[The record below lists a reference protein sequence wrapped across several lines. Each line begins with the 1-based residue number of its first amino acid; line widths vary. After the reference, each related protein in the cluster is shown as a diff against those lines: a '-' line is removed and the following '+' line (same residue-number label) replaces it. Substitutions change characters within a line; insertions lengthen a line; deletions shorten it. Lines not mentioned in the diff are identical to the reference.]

1 MIPCKTC
8 VVKAYRK
15 YLRLYS
21 IADKTLLLWALE
33 LLHQARFIPSKHN
46 YSHFLPNYSYKVL
59 VIDSKILFRAWGVNT
74 KRFHMMPYSKAL
86 RTLSVSFL
94 MLIHGFLSADQHTI
108 LRASNQVIG
117 LLFSAQ
123 NQQSFS

>member
-1 MIPCKTC
+1 
-8 VVKAYRK
+8 
-15 YLRLYS
+15 
-21 IADKTLLLWALE
+21 
-33 LLHQARFIPSKHN
+33 
-46 YSHFLPNYSYKVL
+46 
-59 VIDSKILFRAWGVNT
+59 
-74 KRFHMMPYSKAL
+74 MPYSKAL